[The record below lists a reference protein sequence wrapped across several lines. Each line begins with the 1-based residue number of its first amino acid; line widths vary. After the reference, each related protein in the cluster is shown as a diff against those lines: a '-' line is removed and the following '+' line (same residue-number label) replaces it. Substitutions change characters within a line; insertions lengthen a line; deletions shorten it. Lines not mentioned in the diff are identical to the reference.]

1 MKRVFAAAMVTIA
14 CIAVSTPSFARGGG
28 GGHGFGRGIYLR
40 NPTIRLGAG
49 TPPVVAAP
57 NRIPAPLGAP
67 PRAPIINGPCSSGS
81 CI

>member
-1 MKRVFAAAMVTIA
+1 MNRVFAAAMVAVA
-14 CIAVSTPSFARGGG
+14 CIAVSTPSFARG

-40 NPTIRLGAG
+40 NPTARLGAG

-81 CI
+81 CM